1 MKNFKKI
8 LSATLAV
15 LMIMSAFVFSTSAKN
30 FEDVPSDH
38 KFAEQIG
45 IIADIGVTVGTSDTE
60 YSPEV
65 KVTREQM
72 ALLLYRLMV
81 GNENSGKVNTTP
93 FTDLTDPTYFGA
105 ISWAYANEYI
115 IGVNTPFLSVFL
127 YHKQRLCR
135 FSK

>member
-15 LMIMSAFVFSTSAKN
+15 LMIMSAFVFSASAKN

-38 KFAEQIG
+38 KYAEQIG

-72 ALLLYRLMV
+72 ALLLYRPHRPHLLWRNFM
-81 GNENSGKVNTTP
+81 GICKRIYYRYIRKYILTP
-93 FTDLTDPTYFGA
+93 
-105 ISWAYANEYI
+105 
-115 IGVNTPFLSVFL
+115 
-127 YHKQRLCR
+127 
-135 FSK
+135 